1 MTLRY
6 DQSKLKQIF
15 LQRNLCRL
23 KLCLF
28 LTIFCYKTKNLITL
42 KLHNCKHINAGSI
55 LHPSFFCL
63 NQIEL
68 VDAFV
73 GMTLSPDGES
83 VEVSTLISRHSQE
96 NLSDLMS
103 LFHAIMAV
111 LDSDLCSLTMFKLSP
126 FILNNT
132 GLNLQCLRNKF
143 TNELIGKT
151 FLLLDLYK
159 LVYLMANSK
168 KLNIHIY
175 YLTKKNIHSNVMSV
189 IIDLHKNKAWLRVNQ
204 EGKKPFIVK

>member
-1 MTLRY
+1 
-6 DQSKLKQIF
+6 
-15 LQRNLCRL
+15 
-23 KLCLF
+23 
-28 LTIFCYKTKNLITL
+28 
-42 KLHNCKHINAGSI
+42 
-55 LHPSFFCL
+55 
-63 NQIEL
+63 
-68 VDAFV
+68 
-73 GMTLSPDGES
+73 MTLSPDGES
-83 VEVSTLISRHSQE
+83 IEVSTLISRDSQE
-96 NLSDLMS
+96 DLSDLMS

-159 LVYLMANSK
+159 VVYLMANSK
-168 KLNIHIY
+168 KVNIHIY
-175 YLTKKNIHSNVMSV
+175 YLTKENIHSNVMSV